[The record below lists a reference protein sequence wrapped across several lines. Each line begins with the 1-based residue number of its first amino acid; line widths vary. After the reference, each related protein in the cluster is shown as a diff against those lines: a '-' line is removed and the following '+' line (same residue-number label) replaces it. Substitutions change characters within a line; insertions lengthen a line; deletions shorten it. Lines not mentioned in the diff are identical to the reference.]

1 MRLKPEQL
9 AAHLAKD
16 LRPLYC
22 IYGDEPLL
30 ILEAADQIRHAARLQ
45 GYTERET
52 HQVEGRY
59 NWQNLLNSGDNLS
72 LFGDRRFIDIR
83 IPSGKPGIEGSKA
96 LVSYCSALP
105 GDSVNLITLP
115 KLDRQATNAKWFSA
129 LDQTGI
135 VVTVY
140 AIGLD
145 QLPRWIG
152 ERLGRQQ
159 QQADNDTLQFLT
171 QKVEGN
177 LLAAQQEISKLA
189 LLFPTGRLDF
199 ASVREAVLDVAR
211 YDVFKL
217 ADAMLNRD
225 VARIIR
231 MLEGL
236 KQEGEA
242 PTLVLWTLTRELR
255 ILARLKT
262 AQANGIRPA
271 SIMREIGVWEN
282 RQSLVERALSSI
294 NPDTLTHAL
303 HHAASI
309 DRMIKGWGQQN
320 DPWTALQQL
329 ALTVAIPNKM
339 IAEL

>member
-1 MRLKPEQL
+1 MRIKPEQL
-9 AAHLAKD
+9 SAHLAKD

-30 ILEAADQIRHAARLQ
+30 ILEAADQIRQAARQQ
-45 GYTERET
+45 GYNERET

-59 NWQNLLNSGDNLS
+59 NWQNLLSSGDNLS

-83 IPSGKPGIEGSKA
+83 IPSGKPGVEGSKA
-96 LVSYCSALP
+96 LINYSATLP
-105 GDSVNLITLP
+105 GDSISLITLP

-129 LDQTGI
+129 IDQAGI
-135 VVTVY
+135 IITVY
-140 AIGLD
+140 PISLE

-159 QQADNDTLQFLT
+159 QQADHDTLQFLA

-177 LLAAQQEISKLA
+177 LLAAQQEINKLG
-189 LLFPTGRLDF
+189 LLFPAGRLDF
-199 ASVREAVLDVAR
+199 ASVRDAVLDVAR

-255 ILARLKT
+255 ILARLKQ
-262 AQANGIRPA
+262 AQDNGIQPA
-271 SIMREIGVWEN
+271 RMMREVGVWEN
-282 RQSLVERALSSI
+282 RLGLVERALTHVKT
-294 NPDTLTHAL
+294 DTLTHAL
-303 HHAASI
+303 HQAASI
-309 DRMIKGWGQQN
+309 DRMIKGWEQGE
-320 DPWTALQQL
+320 PWAALQQL
-329 ALTVAIPNKM
+329 ALTVAMPMPVKI
-339 IAEL
+339 

>member
-1 MRLKPEQL
+1 MRVKPEQL
-9 AAHLAKD
+9 AAHLSKAIQ
-16 LRPLYC
+16 PLYC
-22 IYGDEPLL
+22 LYGDEPLL
-30 ILEAADQIRHAARLQ
+30 ILEAADQIRLAARQQ

-59 NWQNLLNSGDNLS
+59 NWQNLLNSGDNMS

-83 IPSGKPGIEGSKA
+83 IPSGKPGIEGGKA
-96 LVSYCSALP
+96 LTTYTAALP
-105 GDSVNLITLP
+105 SDSVTLITLP
-115 KLDRQATNAKWFSA
+115 KLDKQTTNAKWFKA
-129 LDQTGI
+129 IEEAGAVLA
-135 VVTVY
+135 VY
-140 AIGLD
+140 PVDLA

-152 ERLGRQQ
+152 ERLARQQ

-189 LLFPTGRLDF
+189 LLFPTGKLDF
-199 ASVREAVLDVAR
+199 ANVRDAVLDVAR

-225 VARIIR
+225 TARIIR

-255 ILARLKT
+255 ILTQLKT
-262 AQANGIRPA
+262 AQANGIRPT
-271 SIMREIGVWEN
+271 SIMREVGVWEA
-282 RQSLVERALSSI
+282 RQSLVERAL
-294 NPDTLTHAL
+294 DKVTLTALTQAL
-303 HHAASI
+303 HLAATT
-309 DRMIKGWGQQN
+309 DRLIKGWEQG
-320 DPWTALQQL
+320 DIWATLQRL
-329 ALTVAIPNKM
+329 ALTVAVPSKT
-339 IAEL
+339 

>member
-1 MRLKPEQL
+1 MRIKPEQL
-9 AAHLAKD
+9 SAHLAKD

-30 ILEAADQIRHAARLQ
+30 ILEAADQIRQAARQQ
-45 GYTERET
+45 GYNERET

-59 NWQNLLNSGDNLS
+59 NWQNLLSSGDNLS

-83 IPSGKPGIEGSKA
+83 IPSGKPGVEGSKA
-96 LVSYCSALP
+96 LINYSATLP
-105 GDSVNLITLP
+105 GDSISLITLP
-115 KLDRQATNAKWFSA
+115 KLDRQATNAKWFGA
-129 LDQTGI
+129 IDQAGI
-135 VVTVY
+135 IITVY
-140 AIGLD
+140 PISLE

-159 QQADNDTLQFLT
+159 QQADHDTLQFLA

-177 LLAAQQEISKLA
+177 LLAAQQEINKLG
-189 LLFPTGRLDF
+189 LLFPAGRLDF
-199 ASVREAVLDVAR
+199 TSVREAVLDVAR

-255 ILARLKT
+255 ILARLKQ
-262 AQANGIRPA
+262 AQDNGIQPA
-271 SIMREIGVWEN
+271 RMMREVGVWEN
-282 RQSLVERALSSI
+282 RLGLVERALTHVKT
-294 NPDTLTHAL
+294 DTLTHAL
-303 HHAASI
+303 HQAASI
-309 DRMIKGWGQQN
+309 DRMIKGWDQGE
-320 DPWTALQQL
+320 PWAALQQL
-329 ALTVAIPNKM
+329 ALTVAMPMPVKI
-339 IAEL
+339 

>member
-1 MRLKPEQL
+1 VRIKPEQL
-9 AAHLAKD
+9 SAHLAKD

-30 ILEAADQIRHAARLQ
+30 ILEAADQIRQAARQQ
-45 GYTERET
+45 GYNERET

-59 NWQNLLNSGDNLS
+59 NWQNLLSSGDNLS

-83 IPSGKPGIEGSKA
+83 IPSGKPGVEGSKA
-96 LVSYCSALP
+96 LINYSATLP
-105 GDSVNLITLP
+105 GDSISLITLP

-129 LDQTGI
+129 IDQAGI
-135 VVTVY
+135 IITVY
-140 AIGLD
+140 PISLE

-159 QQADNDTLQFLT
+159 QQADHDTLQFLA

-177 LLAAQQEISKLA
+177 LLAAQQEINKLG
-189 LLFPTGRLDF
+189 LLFPAGRLDF
-199 ASVREAVLDVAR
+199 ASVRDAVLDVAR

-255 ILARLKT
+255 ILARLKQ
-262 AQANGIRPA
+262 AQDNGIQPA
-271 SIMREIGVWEN
+271 RMMREVGVWEN
-282 RQSLVERALSSI
+282 RLGLVERALTHVKT
-294 NPDTLTHAL
+294 DTLTHAL
-303 HHAASI
+303 HQAASI
-309 DRMIKGWGQQN
+309 DRMIKGWEQGE
-320 DPWTALQQL
+320 PWAALQQL
-329 ALTVAIPNKM
+329 ALTVAMPMPVKI
-339 IAEL
+339 

>member
-1 MRLKPEQL
+1 MRIKPEQL

-30 ILEAADQIRHAARLQ
+30 ILEAADQIRQAARQ
-45 GYTERET
+45 HGYNERET

-59 NWQNLLNSGDNLS
+59 NWQNLLSSGDNLS

-83 IPSGKPGIEGSKA
+83 IPSGKPGMEGSKA
-96 LVSYCSALP
+96 LINYSATLP
-105 GDSVNLITLP
+105 SDSISLITLP

-129 LDQTGI
+129 IDQAGI
-135 VVTVY
+135 IITIY
-140 AIGLD
+140 PISLE

-159 QQADNDTLQFLT
+159 QQADHDTLQFLA

-177 LLAAQQEISKLA
+177 LLAAQQEINKLG
-189 LLFPTGRLDF
+189 LLFPAGRLDF
-199 ASVREAVLDVAR
+199 ASVRDAVLDVAR

-225 VARIIR
+225 VSRIIR

-255 ILARLKT
+255 ILARLKQ
-262 AQANGIRPA
+262 AQNDGIQPA
-271 SIMREIGVWEN
+271 RMMREVGVWEN
-282 RQSLVERALSSI
+282 RLGLVERALANVKI
-294 NPDTLTHAL
+294 DTLTHAL
-303 HHAASI
+303 HQAASI
-309 DRMIKGWGQQN
+309 DRMIKGWEQGE
-320 DPWTALQQL
+320 PWAALQQL
-329 ALTVAIPNKM
+329 ALTVAMPIPTR
-339 IAEL
+339 I